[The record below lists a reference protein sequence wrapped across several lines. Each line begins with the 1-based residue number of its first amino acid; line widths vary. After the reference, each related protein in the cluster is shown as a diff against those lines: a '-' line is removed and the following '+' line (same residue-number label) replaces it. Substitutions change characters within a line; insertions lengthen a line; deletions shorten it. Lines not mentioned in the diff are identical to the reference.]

1 MWAHAAVALLGLA
14 LLNLVCQASCLG
26 AVVTLQPVHQDG
38 DYEVR
43 AYTSVITPEPC
54 SSPLREVCPGPNCST
69 HINSSPLRG
78 LYPSPGWCLQQWQE
92 VVSTKSTSR
101 LQLSSETNV
110 LLKSWADLSV
120 RLDNQKVNQPP
131 HVALLPP
138 LRVSVNCF
146 RRFPLRIRD
155 EDGDRVQCRYANP
168 EWGECQACSRPAF
181 LQLEDGSCEVV
192 YTGVGQTGQ
201 HTLELMVEDFNASNT
216 VLSSTPLYFSLT
228 VEEESTDCDE
238 LPAFTEQTPP
248 EGAIFKTMPY
258 EKVNI
263 TAGAHSS
270 ERMVLEIA
278 VVGPPGLSVSTVKS
292 GEEAGSPTSVNIVWL
307 RSPNELPHLLPICF
321 TANTNSSQSDTRCIW
336 IEQKQMD
343 AIPPGAVLKCGKTE
357 MNLSFPIESL
367 RNLPLD
373 DLQLNDASCP
383 IFHNDTHVMTV
394 IPLLGCG
401 TETVHLGTEMVFTN
415 ILQSVRAPSAISR
428 LPTLLLHVT
437 CRFPAV
443 MVHGP
448 HYNIA
453 MPTEEQIF
461 GAPRFWLEFHKP
473 GEGPFANRTQIAN
486 GAQREKRSGVRS
498 AHRLEL
504 LDLYVFS
511 NTSLDRAE
519 LMVGSCMQSETP
531 DFQTKH
537 PFVAGGCVNSNRTLE
552 LITNTST
559 VKIYR
564 LDLATLSIQGT
575 TMYVQCKVHLCI
587 AIKATQKCP
596 DECAGQSLDEIV
608 DSLITRTYTVRSGPV
623 SILDEPP
630 TTTAAPTTT
639 KVVTTASHAA
649 PEEASVIA
657 VGVAVGIIHT
667 FVCSLLH

>member
-1 MWAHAAVALLGLA
+1 MWVHAAVALLGLA
-14 LLNLVCQASCLG
+14 LLSLVCQASCLG

-54 SSPLREVCPGPNCST
+54 SSPLRGVCPGPNCGT

-101 LQLSSETNV
+101 LQ
-110 LLKSWADLSV
+110 
-120 RLDNQKVNQPP
+120 
-131 HVALLPP
+131 

-278 VVGPPGLSVSTVKS
+278 VVGPPGLSVSTLKS

-383 IFHNDTHVMTV
+383 IFHNDTH
-394 IPLLGCG
+394 
-401 TETVHLGTEMVFTN
+401 HLGTEMVFTN

-428 LPTLLLHVT
+428 LPTLLLHVA

-448 HYNIA
+448 HYNIT

-473 GEGPFANRTQIAN
+473 GEGPFANRMQIAN

-531 DFQTKH
+531 DFQIKH
-537 PFVAGGCVNSNRTLE
+537 PFVAGGCVNSNGTLE

-575 TMYVQCKVHLCI
+575 TMFVQCKVHLCI

-596 DECAGQSLDEIV
+596 EECAAQSLDEIV
-608 DSLITRTYTVRSGPV
+608 DSLITRTYVVRSGPV

-639 KVVTTASHAA
+639 KVVTTASHA
-649 PEEASVIA
+649 PEEASIIA
-657 VGVAVGIIHT
+657 VGVVVGIIHT